1 MSATMPKMQIFNCVV
16 IEKQLKTLD
25 FWAHAPIWKVMT
37 PKIEA
42 PESNIRELIS
52 EMSDPIDMRSFLHQS
67 RWYAP

>member
-1 MSATMPKMQIFNCVV
+1 M
-16 IEKQLKTLD
+16 D
-25 FWAHAPIWKVMT
+25 FWARAPIWKVMT

-42 PESNIRELIS
+42 PESCVGELIS

>member
-1 MSATMPKMQIFNCVV
+1 MAIFNCVV

-25 FWAHAPIWKVMT
+25 FWARAPIWKVMT

-42 PESNIRELIS
+42 PESCVGELIS

-67 RWYAP
+67 RWVAC